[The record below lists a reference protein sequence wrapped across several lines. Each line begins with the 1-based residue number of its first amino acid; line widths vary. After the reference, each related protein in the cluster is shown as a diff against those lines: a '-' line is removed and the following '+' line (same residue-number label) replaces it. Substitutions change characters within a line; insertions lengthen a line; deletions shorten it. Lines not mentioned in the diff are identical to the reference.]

1 MFFFSDDRARIR
13 RIEQLLHLILTKILT
28 MADELNT
35 LKTEVAENKEV
46 IGSAIALLKGLKQR
60 LDDAIASG
68 DPAELT
74 ALSNALDTQS
84 KDLAQAVVENT
95 PSEPPTPEP

>member
-1 MFFFSDDRARIR
+1 MFFFSDDRARIK
-13 RIEQLLHLILTKILT
+13 RIETLLHITLNQIRI

-46 IGSAIALLKGLKQR
+46 IGSAILLLKGLKQR

-95 PSEPPTPEP
+95 PAEQPPPA